1 MRNEAETHEREA
13 LARPRTRREIMKLAA
28 LGFGAAAAGTG
39 LFPRKASAQATGV
52 VEDLEILNF
61 ALTNEIFESEV
72 FYPAALQAGILSGAA
87 YDVIAQIQEIEVVH
101 ASVLR
106 EAIVGLGGTP
116 VAAPQFMVPEEILVS
131 QQAFLEAALV
141 QEQKDVGANLGLG
154 PMIQSPDILA
164 VAGALNG
171 AEAENV
177 TAIKNLLGVVPPAN
191 EPFPAALTRD
201 EVLAILA
208 PYMGMGSMM
217 ETGGEKPAGGG
228 TDKAY

>member
-1 MRNEAETHEREA
+1 MRKEIQAPDLA
-13 LARPRTRREIMKLAA
+13 LARPRTRREIFKLAA
-28 LGFGAAAAGTG
+28 VGLGAAAAGTSV
-39 LFPRKASAQATGV
+39 FSRKANAQAMGV
-52 VEDLEILNF
+52 ASDIELLNF
-61 ALTNEIFESEV
+61 AYTNETFESQV
-72 FYPAALQAGILSGAA
+72 FYPAALEAGILSGAA
-87 YDVIAQIQEIEVVH
+87 LDVVAQIQEIEVVH
-101 ASVLR
+101 RNAFAEL
-106 EAIVGLGGTP
+106 IVSLGGTP
-116 VAAPQFMVPEEILVS
+116 VEPPQFFVPPEILAS

>member
-1 MRNEAETHEREA
+1 MRKEAETHEMGA
-13 LARPRTRREIMKLAA
+13 LYRPRTRREIMKFAA
-28 LGFGAAAAGTG
+28 LGLGAAAGTS
-39 LFPRKASAQATGV
+39 LFAKKASAQTTGAV
-52 VEDLEILNF
+52 SDIEILNF
-61 ALTNEIFESEV
+61 ALTNEIFEAEV

-101 ASVLR
+101 RDVLA

-116 VAAPQFMVPEEILVS
+116 FAAPQFVVPEEILVS

-164 VAGALNG
+164 AAGAISG
-171 AEAENV
+171 AEAENL

-191 EPFPAALTRD
+191 EAFPAALTRD
-201 EVLAILA
+201 QVLAILA

-217 ETGGEKPAGGG
+217 ETGGRSPANEAN
-228 TDKAY
+228 DKEY

>member
-1 MRNEAETHEREA
+1 MHNQAETHEVGA
-13 LARPRTRREIMKLAA
+13 LSRPRTRREMMKLAA
-28 LGFGAAAAGTG
+28 LGLGVAAGG
-39 LFPRKASAQATGV
+39 SFFSRKASAQTTGV
-52 VEDLEILNF
+52 VSDIEILNF

-72 FYPAALQAGILSGAA
+72 FYPAALQAGILTGAA
-87 YDVIAQIQEIEVVH
+87 YDVVAQIQEIEVVH
-101 ASVLR
+101 ASVLAD
-106 EAIVGLGGTP
+106 AIVGLGGTP

-164 VAGALNG
+164 AAGAISG

-177 TAIKNLLGVVPPAN
+177 TAIKNLLGFVPPAN
-191 EPFPAALTRD
+191 EAFPAALTQD

-208 PYMGMGSMM
+208 PYMGMGTMM
-217 ETGGEKPAGGG
+217 ETGGEKPAGATG
-228 TDKAY
+228 KAY